1 MNKEL
6 IPVFRN
12 PSSVDDAENK
22 IISLGSNMREHAY
35 LIGKYLSY
43 VKENLAHGQFIV
55 WMERKMWF
63 TPRTGQKF
71 IEFSEKCDIEKKI
84 LPRIYGVLEAGKSEE
99 SSHLEHL
106 GHQSTPDMPKGT
118 FDVIYADPAW
128 SYSNSGFDQS
138 AAKQYPTMTNEE
150 IFDLG
155 EKLSPHIA
163 DEAVLFLWVTAPI
176 LDIGFQVCDAWGF
189 NYKQNMVWIKNKAPF
204 MGWFVKGYHEHL
216 LIATRGEGMHP
227 AMKPQS
233 YFNAPVA
240 KHSEKPKAVYDMIEK
255 MYPKHRYLEMFA
267 RNAHKNW
274 TAWGKEA

>member
-12 PSSVDDAENK
+12 PSSIDDAENK
-22 IISLGSNMREHAY
+22 IISLGSSMGEHAY
-35 LIGKYLSY
+35 LMGKYLSY
-43 VKENLAHGQFIV
+43 VKENLARGQFDV
-55 WMERKMWF
+55 WVERKLWF
-63 TPRTGQKF
+63 SRRTAYHF
-71 IEFSEKCDIEKKI
+71 ISFATEADEKGK
-84 LPRIYGVLEAGKSEE
+84 LPERTYELGKPNSAE
-99 SSHLEHL
+99 SARMEHL

-118 FDVIYADPAW
+118 FDVIYADPPW

-150 IFDLG
+150 IFELG
-155 EKLSPHIA
+155 EKLKVA

-227 AMKPQS
+227 AIKPQS
-233 YFNAPVA
+233 YFNASVA

-255 MYPKHRYLEMFA
+255 MYPKHKYLEMFA
-267 RNAHKNW
+267 RNPHKNW
-274 TAWGKEA
+274 TAWGKEAN